1 MGVAYGSGGKKQPT
15 SDQFRARSGVSCV
28 PGAHSPSGGLYISDV
43 ERTAASYGVKIDYG
57 RNRFGQL
64 RRWTSTEIRTRLK
77 THLYGAVLLGDYDQL
92 PASLDEQPS
101 FRGDH
106 SGWIHD
112 YRASDDTVCWH
123 DPLGDKP
130 KRAQLVHLLRYNQ
143 KPGSEVRGFVGWV
156 KIVGLPDTDTE
167 DNMESFP
174 IPEKPSVAM
183 ARAGATLYKDS
194 TFKTKAVTLSKAT
207 SVRYVGHLDGGSIH
221 IVGWDQSPD
230 IPGKS
235 TLFAKEADVSGITPA
250 ISSAALK

>member
-1 MGVAYGSGGKKQPT
+1 MAVAYGTSGQKQPT
-15 SDQFRARSGVSCV
+15 SDQFRARSGVSCF

-43 ERTAASYGVKIDYG
+43 ERTCASYGVKIDYG
-57 RNRFGQL
+57 RDHGRIT
-64 RRWTSTEIRTRLK
+64 RWTPTQIRTRLR

-92 PASLDEQPS
+92 PASIDEQPS

-123 DPLGDKP
+123 DPLADKP
-130 KRAQLVHLLRYNQ
+130 KRVRLIAMLRYNQ
-143 KPGSEVRGFVGWV
+143 KPGSEVRGYVGWV
-156 KIVGLPDTDTE
+156 KLVGLPDTSTGG
-167 DNMESFP
+167 NMDSFA

-183 ARAGATLYKDS
+183 ARAGAVLYKES

-230 IPGKS
+230 IDGKS
-235 TLFAKEADVSGITPA
+235 TLFAKEGDVSGITPA